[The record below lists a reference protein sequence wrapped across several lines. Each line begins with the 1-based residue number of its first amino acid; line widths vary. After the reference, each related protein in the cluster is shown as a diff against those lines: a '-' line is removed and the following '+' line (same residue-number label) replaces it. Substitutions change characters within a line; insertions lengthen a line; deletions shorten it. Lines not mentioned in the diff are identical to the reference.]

1 MTSTDSM
8 TATTMM
14 TEIDQYIQKYNIGD
28 DGKKEMLDILNK
40 SLIMIS
46 HGILE
51 TKSTKEIKNT
61 STSKGKEKEQVIE
74 GARKFKSKKAE
85 EYAEEH
91 NLTLDDFNIAEVS
104 KKDVENK
111 VREMTKVRK
120 DTGSSITSKSSPKSS
135 GEASSS
141 TSSTTPVKKS
151 KEKVICSG
159 INKKG
164 EACKSVGT
172 IQPDGAKKK
181 YCFRHAEDFRSFECE
196 SDSSDCEEEEP
207 LSNNSPICQNVD
219 AENKESNVNKTDDSD
234 NELFEED

>member
-1 MTSTDSM
+1 MASIDSM

-14 TEIDQYIQKYNIGD
+14 TEIDEYIQKYNIGD
-28 DGKKEMLDILNK
+28 EGKREMLDILNK

-51 TKSTKEIKNT
+51 TKSTKEIKNP
-61 STSKGKEKEQVIE
+61 STSKGKEKEQVTE

-111 VREMTKVRK
+111 VRDMTKVRK
-120 DTGSSITSKSSPKSS
+120 DTGTSITAKSTQKSSSA
-135 GEASSS
+135 ASSS
-141 TSSTTPVKKS
+141 TSSMTPVKKS

-164 EACKSVGT
+164 ECCKSVGT
-172 IQPDGAKKK
+172 IQPDGAKRK
-181 YCFRHAEDFRSFECE
+181 YCFRHAEDFRSFECD
-196 SDSSDCEEEEP
+196 SDSSECEEEEP
-207 LSNNSPICQNVD
+207 LPNNSPICQNVD
-219 AENKESNVNKTDDSD
+219 KEGKEEKENSDD
-234 NELFEED
+234 ELFEED

>member
-1 MTSTDSM
+1 MAATDSIN
-8 TATTMM
+8 ATTMM
-14 TEIDQYIQKYNIGD
+14 AEIDNYIEKYGINPE
-28 DGKKEMLDILNK
+28 GKNEMLEILNK

-46 HGILE
+46 YGILE
-51 TKSTKEIKNT
+51 TKNTKEIKKE
-61 STSKGKEKEQVIE
+61 SIPKGKETVKSNE
-74 GARKFKSKKAE
+74 GANKFKSKKAE
-85 EYAEEH
+85 EYAHEH

-120 DTGSSITSKSSPKSS
+120 DTGSSITSKTSSSS
-135 GEASSS
+135 AASSS
-141 TSSTTPVKKS
+141 TSSLTPVKKS

-164 EACKSVGT
+164 ECCKSVGT

-196 SDSSDCEEEEP
+196 SDSSECEEEEELLP
-207 LSNNSPICQNVD
+207 NNLPICQSVNT
-219 AENKESNVNKTDDSD
+219 ENKEKDSD
-234 NELFEED
+234 DELFEED

>member
-1 MTSTDSM
+1 MASADSM

-14 TEIDQYIQKYNIGD
+14 AEIDQYIQKYNIGD

-61 STSKGKEKEQVIE
+61 STSKGKEPVVE
-74 GARKFKSKKAE
+74 GAHKFKSKKAE

-135 GEASSS
+135 NEASSS

-207 LSNNSPICQNVD
+207 LPNNSPICQNVD
-219 AENKESNVNKTDDSD
+219 TENKTDNSD
-234 NELFEED
+234 DELFEED

>member
-1 MTSTDSM
+1 MASTITM

-14 TEIDQYIQKYNIGD
+14 TEIDQFIDKYNID
-28 DGKKEMLDILNK
+28 EEGKKEMLDILNK

-51 TKSTKEIKNT
+51 TKSTKEIKNM
-61 STSKGKEKEQVIE
+61 STSKEKEKEQVIE

-91 NLTLDDFNIAEVS
+91 NLTLDDFNISEVS

-111 VREMTKVRK
+111 VREMTKVCK
-120 DTGSSITSKSSPKSS
+120 DMGSSITSKSSQKSL
-135 GEASSS
+135 
-141 TSSTTPVKKS
+141 TSSNQEKKS

-172 IQPDGAKKK
+172 IKPDGAKKK

-196 SDSSDCEEEEP
+196 SDSSDCEEEELVP
-207 LSNNSPICQNVD
+207 NSPICQNVD
-219 AENKESNVNKTDDSD
+219 AENKEKNSDD
-234 NELFEED
+234 ELFEED

>member
-1 MTSTDSM
+1 MASTITM

-14 TEIDQYIQKYNIGD
+14 TEIDQFINKYNID
-28 DGKKEMLDILNK
+28 EEGKKEMLDILNK

-91 NLTLDDFNIAEVS
+91 NLTLDDFNISEVS

-111 VREMTKVRK
+111 VREMTKVCK
-120 DTGSSITSKSSPKSS
+120 DTGSSITSKSSQKSL
-135 GEASSS
+135 
-141 TSSTTPVKKS
+141 TSSNQEKKS

-172 IQPDGAKKK
+172 IKPDGAKKK

-207 LSNNSPICQNVD
+207 LQNNEPFNSPVCPY
-219 AENKESNVNKTDDSD
+219 VNKDSDKEDNSD
-234 NELFEED
+234 NELYIED